1 MTGSDDATKIEKKKI
16 FSVFASEAVDR
27 NMSRSLSGDLTVFQG
42 DLTDGKNVCVLFLFF
57 SFCCFDTRVREL

>member
-27 NMSRSLSGDLTVFQG
+27 NISRSLSGDLTVFQG
-42 DLTDGKNVCVLFLFF
+42 DLSDGKNVCALFLF
-57 SFCCFDTRVREL
+57 